1 MADTTGPVVSA
12 IVSPD
17 AEARVDAEAE
27 APKAPK
33 SPEAALK
40 RRQSSASD
48 SDSTSKRPRFSPDAP
63 LRDLPQPIKSVRK
76 EPEVKSEDALQK
88 RRKSSVQEEK
98 RRGQRLFG
106 GLLSTLSQSTP
117 NGQQK
122 RRLDIE
128 KRQQEKAKQQKAAD
142 EARRREKLAD
152 LKTVRKAEQIIYD
165 EAEMRTRHSNLIAMA
180 HFLYTASEP
189 RIYYS
194 PWKLL
199 SRDEERIK
207 TQIKEAEAT
216 IDRETSEFK
225 LRYPDRSVRNDSRT
239 EKADSMSK
247 ETPAPQSEQNKDEN
261 QVQEEHTGE
270 VVVENVEDTVIY

>member
-1 MADTTGPVVSA
+1 MADTTGPVASA

-27 APKAPK
+27 APEAPK
-33 SPEAALK
+33 SPKAPLK
-40 RRQSSASD
+40 RRLSSASD
-48 SDSTSKRPRFSPDAP
+48 SDSTSKRPKCSPDAP
-63 LRDLPQPIKSVRK
+63 LRDFSQPIQSVRK

-199 SRDEERIK
+199 SRDEERIR

-216 IDRETSEFK
+216 IDRETSQFK
-225 LRYPDRSVRNDSRT
+225 LRYPDRSRRR
-239 EKADSMSK
+239 
-247 ETPAPQSEQNKDEN
+247 SEQNKDEN

-270 VVVENVEDTVIY
+270 VVVENDEDTVIY